1 MLRFETAGES
11 HGECLVATLSGLP
24 AGIPIS
30 LDAIDRELWR
40 RQQGYGRGGRMKIES
55 DRAEVVAGVRHSHT
69 IGAPVALVIRNKDW
83 PNWSETLP
91 VEELA
96 PPGPAEDKRKP
107 VTRPRPGHAD
117 LAGAIKYGFHDARYI
132 LERASA
138 RETAARVAVGAV
150 AKALLG
156 EFGIQVLSHV
166 IAVGPVR
173 LERAAQWD
181 ELAALSRR
189 GEVLL
194 GCVDAAVEARM
205 KEVVDEAYRT
215 GDTVG
220 GVFEVVARGVPVGL
234 GSHVTWDSRL
244 DGRLAQA
251 IVSIQAVK
259 GVEVGFA
266 AEGAARFGSQVQDTI
281 HYDRAAGCFTR
292 GANRAGGLEGG
303 MTNGQDVLVRGM
315 LKPISTLRRPLESVD
330 LLSREPALAAY
341 ERSDVCV
348 APAAG
353 VIGEAMVALVLAGAF
368 LEKFGGDSLAE
379 TRRNYRGYMEQ
390 VASY

>member
-11 HGECLVATLSGLP
+11 HGECLVATLTGLP
-24 AGIPIS
+24 AGILIS
-30 LDAIDRELWR
+30 LKAVNHELWR
-40 RQQGYGRGGRMKIES
+40 RQQGYGRGGRMKIEE
-55 DRAEVVAGVRHSHT
+55 DRAEIVAGVRHSRT
-69 IGAPVALVIRNKDW
+69 IGSPVAILIRNLDW
-83 PNWSETLP
+83 QNWTEALP
-91 VEELA
+91 VEETDGA
-96 PPGPAEDKRKP
+96 TGRRKP

-117 LAGAIKYGFHDARYI
+117 LAGAIKYDFHDARYI

-138 RETAARVAVGAV
+138 RETAARVAVGAL

-166 IAVGPVR
+166 IAIGPAR
-173 LERAAQWD
+173 LERAVAWK
-181 ELAALSRR
+181 EIVALSRQP
-189 GEVLL
+189 EVLL
-194 GCVDAAVEARM
+194 GCVDVETEVRM
-205 KEVVDEAYRT
+205 KAVVDEAYRT
-215 GDTVG
+215 GDTIG
-220 GVFEVVARGVPVGL
+220 GVFEVVAHGVPPGL

-259 GVEVGFA
+259 GVEIGLA
-266 AEGAARFGSQVQDTI
+266 AEGAASFGSKVQDTI
-281 HYDRAAGCFTR
+281 HYDRKGRRFTR

-303 MTNGQDVLVRGM
+303 ITNGQDVVVRGL

-330 LLSREPALAAY
+330 LATREPALAAY

-353 VIGEAMVALVLAGAF
+353 VIGEAMVAIALAQAF
-368 LEKFGGDSLAE
+368 LEKFGGDSLGE
-379 TRRNYRGYMEQ
+379 TRRNFESYLEQ
-390 VASY
+390 VRSF